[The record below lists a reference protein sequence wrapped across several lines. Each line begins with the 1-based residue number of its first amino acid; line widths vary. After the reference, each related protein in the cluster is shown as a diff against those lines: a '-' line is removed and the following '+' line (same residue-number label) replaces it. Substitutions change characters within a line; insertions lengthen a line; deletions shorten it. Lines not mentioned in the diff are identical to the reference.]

1 MNSDFRNN
9 FRPLLEHENENSEM
23 SDEEPRNSQDLS
35 YVSVNVNEKQSQP
48 VDRYH
53 ITYIVFYLIGMTTL
67 LPWNFF
73 ITAEEVIFN
82 LPVLEEYFKYFTLY
96 CSIGN
101 SSSEI
106 SQATI
111 RTF

>member
-23 SDEEPRNSQDLS
+23 DEEEPQNPEDRS
-35 YVSVNVNEKQSQP
+35 YVSVTENEKLSQP

-73 ITAEEVIFN
+73 ITAEEVIFKFAF
-82 LPVLEEYFKYFTLY
+82 L
-96 CSIGN
+96 
-101 SSSEI
+101 
-106 SQATI
+106 
-111 RTF
+111 